1 MSDEQELEL
10 AGELARYI
18 GLQAEGTRDRERL
31 WIYAASRLI
40 EKLLSGSAT
49 AADYARANTH
59 LRLLDSTAGRP
70 EPEITPAVE
79 RLHAQRRPSLR
90 SPNPVWEGRGSRAA

>member
-10 AGELARYI
+10 AGELAHYI

-49 AADYARANTH
+49 PADSARAHGH
-59 LRLLDSTAGRP
+59 LRLLDRTAGRP
-70 EPEITPAVE
+70 DPEITPVVE
-79 RLHAQRRPSLR
+79 RLNAHRRP